1 MKNKLRILLTIA
13 LCLSVLTGCSSGT
26 TVDNASQVVP
36 DATAETEKSETEEA
50 EAEKSGT
57 GSADTD
63 IVPEK
68 IVIEK
73 SGLTNPIA
81 NLRDENGDIVYGG
94 DPAVYVDNDT
104 VYLYTGHDMSTDKEV
119 SEAAYHIPEYL
130 CYSSKDLREWNY
142 EGVVM
147 KMTDVEWAGDS
158 KSAWA
163 SQVIKHDDKYYLYY
177 CSWDKTSRK
186 KQSIGVAV
194 ADCPTGPFTDIGK
207 PLVSALLTKPE
218 SNAWND
224 IDPTVWVETG
234 EDGEEHRYLAWG
246 NSLFYICELNEDM
259 ISVKDLNGDGEI
271 TGGFKAGEC
280 DILNRT
286 MNLTNY
292 TEAPW
297 IYRRSD
303 EEGNYYGD
311 YYLFYATEW
320 RESMGYVRTDDLF
333 TGEWRDYRKFMD
345 PTATCNTNHEAIF
358 DFNGKTYMMYHD
370 GSMPGGNGYRRSAC
384 LQEIIFD
391 ENGDVEF
398 MEESASGLYG
408 KAFKLSCKNG
418 GEVRHEEF
426 ICSSDDKAYPYTDVP
441 VGKNLSEKEKD
452 GLWVITAG
460 KSDPDDETLIS
471 IEAENKTGL
480 FLTVKNDNTVV
491 LSQDTDASAE
501 TALAQTFK
509 TVSALDGSDG
519 VSFES
524 AANEGM
530 YIYADDNGL
539 TLKNID
545 EMTDEKTR
553 SGAVFIIE

>member
-1 MKNKLRILLTIA
+1 MKNNKLGRMLTIV
-13 LCLSVLTGCSSGT
+13 LCTSVLTGCSAGKA
-26 TVDNASQVVP
+26 VDNNTTEGKPEISTVTETKIETE
-36 DATAETEKSETEEA
+36 TAEAVESY
-50 EAEKSGT
+50 
-57 GSADTD
+57 DN
-63 IVPEK
+63 IVPEE

-194 ADCPTGPFTDIGK
+194 SDSPTGPFTDIGK

-320 RESMGYVRTDDLF
+320 RESMGYVRTDYLF

-345 PTATCNTNHEAIF
+345 PTATCNT
-358 DFNGKTYMMYHD
+358 
-370 GSMPGGNGYRRSAC
+370 
-384 LQEIIFD
+384 
-391 ENGDVEF
+391 
-398 MEESASGLYG
+398 
-408 KAFKLSCKNG
+408 KLATPISNG
-418 GEVRHEEF
+418 GLIVTAPRYSTGSALRAVRNHIRYLLPPMAAPHAF
-426 ICSSDDKAYPYTDVP
+426 YLS
-441 VGKNLSEKEKD
+441 NLSF
-452 GLWVITAG
+452 
-460 KSDPDDETLIS
+460 SSCSLI
-471 IEAENKTGL
+471 
-480 FLTVKNDNTVV
+480 
-491 LSQDTDASAE
+491 
-501 TALAQTFK
+501 
-509 TVSALDGSDG
+509 
-519 VSFES
+519 
-524 AANEGM
+524 
-530 YIYADDNGL
+530 
-539 TLKNID
+539 
-545 EMTDEKTR
+545 
-553 SGAVFIIE
+553 